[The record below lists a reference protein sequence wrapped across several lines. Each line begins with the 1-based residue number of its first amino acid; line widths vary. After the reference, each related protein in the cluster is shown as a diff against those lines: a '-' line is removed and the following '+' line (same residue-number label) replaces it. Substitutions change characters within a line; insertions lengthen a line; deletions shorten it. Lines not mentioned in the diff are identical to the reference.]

1 MTRAKGQG
9 EPQANESNDE
19 QSGAQ
24 EDVINR
30 IIGFYFP
37 VAALFGIAISQG
49 IFIITVVKDKEDKLR
64 YLLHVAGERPV
75 PYYLGLF
82 LGDLALYV
90 VPLIALIL
98 LSVIMDI
105 KGFYENAG
113 VMFIVLFLLGIP
125 LIN

>member
-1 MTRAKGQG
+1 M
-9 EPQANESNDE
+9 
-19 QSGAQ
+19 
-24 EDVINR
+24 
-30 IIGFYFP
+30 
-37 VAALFGIAISQG
+37 
-49 IFIITVVKDKEDKLR
+49 
-64 YLLHVAGERPV
+64 LHVAGERPV